1 MKVLLN
7 IVCRIFVV
15 LELPREEKNLILDYL
30 QSVIFCFVTTQR
42 AITRYVTG
50 TSPKLLTTP
59 PIQVLAPPS
68 ETETLPRWRQVR
80 NKSFSFCSPGGEIK
94 M

>member
-42 AITRYVTG
+42 AITRYWHLPQATDH
-50 TSPKLLTTP
+50 TP
-59 PIQVLAPPS
+59 
-68 ETETLPRWRQVR
+68 
-80 NKSFSFCSPGGEIK
+80 NPGVGSAF
-94 M
+94 